1 MPAKVFL
8 PSFIARSNTL
18 EALPATFNHSEVNS
32 KQFLI
37 YGIAFWSDD

>member
-1 MPAKVFL
+1 MLAQVLL

-18 EALPATFNHSEVNS
+18 ETLPATFNHSEVNS

-37 YGIAFWSDD
+37 YGIAYWSDD